1 MVRRVQDRLRRTP
14 SVRTAVN
21 DAGRAMNASGRAML
35 IWDGDWLQSQGQ
47 AGKGLAGVRQA
58 IALEVAFSPAEC
70 RAQTMAGLA
79 VLSLEDGPGG
89 ARLALGRGRWRWSD
103 LLGAG

>member
-14 SVRTAVN
+14 SVRTAVTE
-21 DAGRAMNASGRAML
+21 AGRTMNASGRAML

-47 AGKGLAGVRQA
+47 SGKGLAGVRQA

-89 ARLALGRGRWRWSD
+89 ARLALGRSSWRWSD

>member
-14 SVRTAVN
+14 SVRAAVREADRSMN
-21 DAGRAMNASGRAML
+21 AAGRALL

-47 AGKGLAGVRQA
+47 SGKGLAGVRQA
-58 IALEVAFSPAEC
+58 IALEVAFSPPEC
-70 RAQTMAGLA
+70 KAQVMQGLA
-79 VLSLEDGPGG
+79 VLNIEDGG
-89 ARLALGRGRWRWSD
+89 ARLALGKSRWRWSD